1 MANPAVQSIGIL
13 FNAAGIAAG
22 VTKPP
27 FRTKLQGKNSNL
39 QVFDILTV
47 DATLSETHSAQAEV
61 TEHPVEVG
69 SDVTDHIRPKPV
81 EVRIDGVVTNSP
93 LPKDLLRSA
102 ISASPIGPGLA
113 IGEAAAL
120 AIIGAAEFTKD
131 AFNTLRK
138 IRDNGQLV
146 VLATPYQQYENMAMT
161 ELQVVRATDTGD
173 ALHFQATFRQIVT
186 VDAAKTVTLP
196 PIAQDSF
203 DLGTQSTTNGSAS
216 VVKDN
221 KTVLERWFGSD
232 LNSVLPQDPNRPQ
245 AILKLPVRN

>member
-1 MANPAVQSIGIL
+1 MANSAVQSIGIL
-13 FNAAGIAAG
+13 FNAAGIASG

-27 FRTKLQGKNSNL
+27 FRTKLQGKNSSL
-39 QVFDILTV
+39 QIFDILTV
-47 DATLSETHSAQAEV
+47 DATLQETHSAAAEV

-81 EVRIDGVVTNSP
+81 EVRIDGIVTNSP
-93 LPKDLLRSA
+93 LPRDLLRSA
-102 ISASPIGPGLA
+102 ITASPLGPAVAL
-113 IGEAAAL
+113 GEAAAL

-146 VLATPYQQYENMAMT
+146 VLATPYQQYESMAMT
-161 ELQVVRATDTGD
+161 DLQVVRAKDTGD
-173 ALHFQATFRQIVT
+173 ALHFTATFRQIVT

-216 VVKDN
+216 LVKDN
-221 KTVLERWFGSD
+221 KTTLERWFGSG
-232 LNSVLPQDPNRPQ
+232 LNSALPQDPNRPQ
-245 AILKLPVRN
+245 AILKLPFRN